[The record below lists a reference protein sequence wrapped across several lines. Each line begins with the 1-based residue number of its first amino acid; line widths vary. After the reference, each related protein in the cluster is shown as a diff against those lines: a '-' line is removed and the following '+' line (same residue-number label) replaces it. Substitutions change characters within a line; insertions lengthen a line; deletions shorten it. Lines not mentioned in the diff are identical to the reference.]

1 MQCFKSVQRKI
12 FNATVLKTE
21 VPPSTLNAAKSINDV
36 QTVIIGA
43 GLAGLSAANHLIKHG
58 FKRTIIL
65 EATNRYG
72 GRINSKQFGDAFCEL
87 GAKYINIDVSHN
99 SIYELLRH
107 APGLPKK
114 IEQKVETLYVDTRGE
129 KISKHIPDIVDVY
142 FKKLCAG
149 IELENRYKKGHL
161 HELDNVHSYF
171 QAETSKI
178 IKSMF
183 KESDRKLVGD
193 IFTAFMKEYGGKLG
207 CNLENLNVEQL
218 IKFKNQFSYPL
229 YIPSGLDSI
238 LQEIVTNI
246 NGEHLHIE
254 KPVGEIKWYGPNKDI
269 HKSQVN
275 CLDGSVIPAD
285 HIICTLPLG
294 VLKTFSGYMFKPTLP
309 PEKIKS
315 IENIGFGSPVKI
327 YFEYPKHIKTWFST
341 SLRPLWSA
349 EERAADLNWTKQV
362 VEISK
367 LPSSNRV
374 LEITIGGA
382 FYDQIEKLPDTELVN
397 EITKLLRK
405 CLKNTK
411 IPYPSEVLRSN
422 WGSSACYLGGRP
434 YFSTN
439 SSVRDIQT
447 LSLPLGM
454 TPSLL
459 FAGDAT
465 IVNGFGTID
474 GARMSGI
481 REAQRIIDY
490 YTKNNCN
497 NKI

>member
-1 MQCFKSVQRKI
+1 FKSVQRKI

-21 VPPSTLNAAKSINDV
+21 VPTIAANASKSINDV

-43 GLAGLSAANHLIKHG
+43 GLAGLSAANHLIKNG

-87 GAKYINIDVSHN
+87 GAKYIAIDVSHN
-99 SIYELLRH
+99 SIYELLRQ

-114 IEQKVETLYVDTRGE
+114 IEEKTETLYVDTKGK
-129 KISKHIPDIVDVY
+129 KISKHIPDVVDVY
-142 FKKLCAG
+142 FKRLCAG
-149 IELENRYKKGHL
+149 IELKNRYKKGNL
-161 HELDNVHSYF
+161 HELNNVHTYF
-171 QAETSKI
+171 QAESSKI
-178 IKSMF
+178 IKNLF
-183 KESDRKLVGD
+183 KEKDRRLVGD
-193 IFTAFMKEYGGKLG
+193 IFSAFMKDYGGKLG

-218 IKFKNQFSYPL
+218 IKFKNQLSYPL

-238 LQEIVTNI
+238 LQEVATNI
-246 NGEHLHIE
+246 DKENLHTA
-254 KPVGEIKWYGPNKDI
+254 KPVGEIKWYGPNKDQN
-269 HKSQVN
+269 KSVN
-275 CLDGSVIPAD
+275 CLDGSVVPAD

-294 VLKTFSGYMFKPTLP
+294 VLKTFSGYMFKPQLP
-309 PEKIKS
+309 PEKMKS
-315 IENIGFGSPVKI
+315 IENIGFGTPVKI
-327 YFEYPKHIKTWFST
+327 YFEYEKQIKPWFT
-341 SLRPLWSA
+341 ANLRPLWSA
-349 EERAADLNWTKQV
+349 EERKADLKWTKQV

-367 LPSSNRV
+367 LPTSSRV
-374 LEITIGGA
+374 LEISIGGA
-382 FYDQIEKLPDTELVN
+382 FYDQIEKLPDKEVVG
-397 EITKLLRK
+397 EITKLLRV
-405 CLKNTK
+405 CLKNSN

-422 WGSSACYLGGRP
+422 WSSSACFLGGRP

-439 SSVRDIQT
+439 SSVKDIQI
-447 LSLPLGM
+447 LSIPLGM
-454 TPSLL
+454 SPSLL

-490 YTKNNCN
+490 YTKNNYN
-497 NKI
+497 NKIQ

>member
-1 MQCFKSVQRKI
+1 MQCFKSAQRKI
-12 FNATVLKTE
+12 FNANVLKTE
-21 VPPSTLNAAKSINDV
+21 IPTIAAIASKSINDV
-36 QTVIIGA
+36 QVVIIGA

-87 GAKYINIDVSHN
+87 GAKYIAIDGSQN

-114 IEQKVETLYVDTRGE
+114 LEQKTETLYVDTKGE
-129 KISKHIPDIVDVY
+129 KISKHIPDVVDVY

-149 IELENRYKKGHL
+149 IELKNRYKKGHL
-161 HELDNVHSYF
+161 HELDNVYTYF
-171 QAETSKI
+171 QAESSKI
-178 IKSMF
+178 IESMF
-183 KESDRKLVGD
+183 KENDRKLVGD
-193 IFTAFMKEYGGKLG
+193 IFNAFMKDYVGKLG

-238 LQEIVTNI
+238 LQEVVTNI
-246 NGEHLHIE
+246 SDEHLHIE
-254 KPVGEIKWYGPNKDI
+254 KPVGEIKWYGINKDLQ
-269 HKSQVN
+269 KSVN
-275 CLDGSVIPAD
+275 CLDGTVIPAD

-309 PEKIKS
+309 PEKLKS

-327 YFEYPKHIKTWFST
+327 YFEYQKHIKSWFST
-341 SLRPLWSA
+341 NLRPLWSA
-349 EERAADLNWTKQV
+349 EERSADLKWTKQV

-367 LPSSNRV
+367 VSTSNRV

-382 FYDQIEKLPDTELVN
+382 FYDQIEKLPDNEVVN
-397 EITKLLRK
+397 EITNLLRK
-405 CLKNTK
+405 CLKNSK
-411 IPYPSEVLRSN
+411 IPYPCEVLRSN
-422 WGSSACYLGGRP
+422 WSSSACYLGGRP

-439 SSVRDIQT
+439 SSVKDIQT

-490 YTKNNCN
+490 YTKNNNFN